1 MLRGDLVG
9 RKSTQECSCVLTVDG
24 EKNINITEND
34 RIMVRKSEWIL
45 NLMTVH
51 KQNFYRKLNEKLKE
65 REL

>member
-1 MLRGDLVG
+1 M
-9 RKSTQECSCVLTVDG
+9 TIPQECSCVLTVDG